1 MFCSMNK
8 IHWGYIYIYTHIHVI
23 YIYVYICIHTLGR
36 KRLSQTCHPWHLFL
50 RGAWNLEKLQR
61 CPNQIFH
68 RDGGSLSLDSTRS
81 RVTVSSFN
89 EYHIRPYFVGI
100 FPYMGLIEALY
111 MVGTSNKSVP
121 KIPIDSCWWS
131 GWMGYHQ
138 IQRIWPEQVWTVWCF
153 LNGWCCQQFDWI
165 LVRLGSIR
173 LRSLLKDYLH
183 LHIHIYNITYV
194 YIYIINLATQ
204 LSSWSITPMNNS
216 SELVIVVISQ
226 LSYLGGPWR
235 TQLMV
240 YHPVPRTV
248 ITGRKITHFQT
259 R

>member
-1 MFCSMNK
+1 MS
-8 IHWGYIYIYTHIHVI
+8 

-121 KIPIDSCWWS
+121 KIPIDSC
-131 GWMGYHQ
+131 
-138 IQRIWPEQVWTVWCF
+138 
-153 LNGWCCQQFDWI
+153 
-165 LVRLGSIR
+165 
-173 LRSLLKDYLH
+173 
-183 LHIHIYNITYV
+183 
-194 YIYIINLATQ
+194 
-204 LSSWSITPMNNS
+204 
-216 SELVIVVISQ
+216 
-226 LSYLGGPWR
+226 
-235 TQLMV
+235 
-240 YHPVPRTV
+240 
-248 ITGRKITHFQT
+248 
-259 R
+259 